1 MAARQWDLVFWQ
13 QASDLLE
20 QAERI
25 QRNFLQFAVS
35 VHYQNS
41 PSQASCWA
49 PPVNVIEED
58 QRIWVIA
65 ALPGV
70 SPDEIEIRIE
80 ENELVIA
87 GRRSPPECCEKG
99 ELRVWEIP
107 LGRFQRRLRLAR
119 QKLTVGDA
127 RLQNGL
133 FIVELKKNL

>member
-1 MAARQWDLVFWQ
+1 
-13 QASDLLE
+13 LE

-35 VHYQNS
+35 VHYQSS
-41 PSQASCWA
+41 PSHAAYWA
-49 PPVNVIEED
+49 PPVNVIEEE

-70 SPDEIEIRIE
+70 SREEIEIRIE
-80 ENELVIA
+80 EDELVIA
-87 GRRSPPECCEKG
+87 GRRSPPECCEQG

-107 LGRFQRRLRLAR
+107 LGRFQRRLRLPQ
-119 QKLTVGDA
+119 QKLTVGEA

-133 FIVELKKNL
+133 LIVELRKNL

>member
-1 MAARQWDLVFWQ
+1 MTARQWDLVFWQ

-41 PSQASCWA
+41 PSQAACWA

-70 SPDEIEIRIE
+70 SRDEVEVRIE
-80 ENELVIA
+80 ENELLIA
-87 GRRSPPECCEKG
+87 GRRSVPECCQEG

-107 LGRFQRRLRLAR
+107 LGRFQRRLRLPR
-119 QKLTVGDA
+119 QKVTVGDA

>member
-1 MAARQWDLVFWQ
+1 MTARQWDLLFWQ

-35 VHYQNS
+35 VHYQS
-41 PSQASCWA
+41 SASQASCWA
-49 PPVNVIEED
+49 PPLNVIEAD
-58 QRIWVIA
+58 QTIWVIA

-70 SPDEIEIRIE
+70 SREEIEIRIE

-87 GRRSPPECCEKG
+87 GRRSPPECCQEG

-107 LGRFQRRLRLAR
+107 LGRFQRRLRLPR
-119 QKLTVGDA
+119 QKLALGEA
-127 RLQNGL
+127 RLYNGL